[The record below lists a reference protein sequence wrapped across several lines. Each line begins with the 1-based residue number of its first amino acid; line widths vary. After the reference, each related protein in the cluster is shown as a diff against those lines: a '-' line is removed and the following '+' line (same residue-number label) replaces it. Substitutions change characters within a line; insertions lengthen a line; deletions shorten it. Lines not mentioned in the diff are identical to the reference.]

1 MVELV
6 DEIHGVRKEKE
17 RLTAA
22 SISGFLSLPFTMNQM
37 SVVPSLEEVVA
48 KEFSVDLFQD
58 RNVSY
63 DDSIAARDT
72 ADQDDGFLAMAVSL
86 SLLLPLAAA
95 AMVPAAERI
104 SLSFQRLQT
113 ISSSIDS

>member
-58 RNVSY
+58 
-63 DDSIAARDT
+63 
-72 ADQDDGFLAMAVSL
+72 L
-86 SLLLPLAAA
+86 
-95 AMVPAAERI
+95 
-104 SLSFQRLQT
+104 
-113 ISSSIDS
+113 

>member
-1 MVELV
+1 MSDSSCRQDNHESSWLQVLGSEIEPR

-58 RNVSY
+58 RNVSAY
-63 DDSIAARDT
+63 KLLQHEPVAAGLD
-72 ADQDDGFLAMAVSL
+72 
-86 SLLLPLAAA
+86 LPLAR
-95 AMVPAAERI
+95 P
-104 SLSFQRLQT
+104 
-113 ISSSIDS
+113 SS